1 MEEQELKLFVKAMQ
15 QTMEDVKNRL
25 MRLEMSSPSQSKE
38 RSTKRSLE
46 EEFDEESEDNTS
58 TRFNKGNNKDN
69 NIGTIKM
76 KIPSFQGKSDPEA
89 YLEWEKKVDR
99 VFECHNYSEEK
110 KVKLAVVEFTDYA
123 SVWWDQLVISRRRN
137 GEHAV
142 STWNEMKVIMRKRFV
157 PQHYY
162 RELYNGLQRLVQGSK
177 SVEQYYQDMEMA
189 MIRANVVEDR
199 EATMARFLHG
209 LNRDIANLVELHHY
223 VDLDDM
229 LHMAIKVE
237 KQLKTRSKTNSNSST
252 PWKSNWKG
260 NEKSNTS
267 SNFKPK
273 GDQGSK
279 KVEVGNNKFVPKS
292 DNSNSRARDLKCFRC
307 LGFGHKAAQCPNA
320 KVMVALA
327 NGEIESED
335 EDEDVSDMPP
345 LEDASNDEGE
355 EMEPL
360 DGSLFTLV
368 TRRALNMQAKEE
380 EVQRENIFHTRCLID
395 NKLCSMIIDGGSCTN
410 VVNAG
415 LVDKLGLKT
424 TKHPRPYRL

>member
-177 SVEQYYQDMEMA
+177 SVE
-189 MIRANVVEDR
+189 
-199 EATMARFLHG
+199 
-209 LNRDIANLVELHHY
+209 
-223 VDLDDM
+223 
-229 LHMAIKVE
+229 
-237 KQLKTRSKTNSNSST
+237 
-252 PWKSNWKG
+252 
-260 NEKSNTS
+260 
-267 SNFKPK
+267 
-273 GDQGSK
+273 
-279 KVEVGNNKFVPKS
+279 
-292 DNSNSRARDLKCFRC
+292 
-307 LGFGHKAAQCPNA
+307 
-320 KVMVALA
+320 
-327 NGEIESED
+327 
-335 EDEDVSDMPP
+335 
-345 LEDASNDEGE
+345 
-355 EMEPL
+355 
-360 DGSLFTLV
+360 
-368 TRRALNMQAKEE
+368 
-380 EVQRENIFHTRCLID
+380 
-395 NKLCSMIIDGGSCTN
+395 
-410 VVNAG
+410 
-415 LVDKLGLKT
+415 
-424 TKHPRPYRL
+424 